1 MSNCLGLRP
10 IDSYRCRHRL
20 FAVPGTTIPVP
31 DGLLVAGEWKKTG
44 STRRI
49 TSPYDGAFV
58 AEASIAGLDDV
69 DAAVGSAEGG
79 FAATRRQPAH
89 ARAEVLYRVADLLSA
104 RAAEFTDTII
114 AEAGKP
120 RRYAATEVKR
130 AVQTLRFSAEEAKRL
145 HGETVPMDAAQG
157 SENRRGWFVRQ
168 PLGVVAAI
176 GPFNFPLNL
185 VCHKVG
191 PALAAGNSVVL
202 KPAST
207 TPLSAL
213 KLGELFVEAGLPA
226 GALNVLPGPG
236 STVGMALVQ
245 DARVR
250 MVTFTGSAAVGR
262 EIHAN
267 SGLKKISL
275 ELGSNSGAI
284 VDETSSLEVALGR
297 CLVGGFAFSG
307 QVCNHTQRLYLHESI
322 VDEFT
327 DRFVSGA
334 RRLTCGNP
342 TLDSTEVGPMIDRA
356 ALEHGLSLVAEA
368 RSSGARVLCGGEAE
382 GSIMLPTVISDVEPD
397 MKVVCEEAF
406 APVVTIE
413 TFADFDQ
420 AIDKFNRGSTAGT
433 CAYGLAAGIFTRNAN
448 RALRA
453 AEELE
458 AGNVY
463 INDSA
468 TFRADHQP
476 YGGIRD
482 SGIGREGPRFA
493 IEEMTNIKMVS
504 FNLA

>member
-1 MSNCLGLRP
+1 MSL
-10 IDSYRCRHRL
+10 S
-20 FAVPGTTIPVP
+20 VPGGVLI
-31 DGLLVAGEWKKTG
+31 GGEWRRTG
-44 STRRI
+44 STRPI
-49 TSPYDGAFV
+49 ASPFDGTVV
-58 AEASIAGLDDV
+58 AEVSDAGLDDV
-69 DAAVGSAEGG
+69 DAAVAAAESG

-89 ARAEVLYRVADLLSA
+89 TRADVLRRVADMLAA
-104 RAAEFTDTII
+104 RAAEFVDTIV

-120 RRYAATEVKR
+120 RRYAATEVQR

-145 HGETVPMDAAQG
+145 HGETVPMDAVQG
-157 SENRRGWFVRQ
+157 SENRRGWFIRQ
-168 PLGVVAAI
+168 PLGVIAAI

-202 KPAST
+202 KPASA
-207 TPLSAL
+207 TPLCAL
-213 KLGELFVEAGLPA
+213 KLGELFLEAGLPA
-226 GALNVLPGPG
+226 GALNVIPGRG

-245 DARVR
+245 NARVQ
-250 MVTFTGSAAVGR
+250 MVTFTGSAAVGE

-267 SGLKKISL
+267 SGLKRISL

-284 VDETSSLEVALGR
+284 VDETCDLDVALGR

-307 QVCNHTQRLYLHESI
+307 QVCIHTQRLYLHESI
-322 VDEFT
+322 ADEFT

-334 RRLTCGNP
+334 QRLTCGDP
-342 TLDSTEVGPMIDRA
+342 MLESTEIGPMIDRD
-356 ALEHGLSLVAEA
+356 ALDRGLSLVAEA
-368 RSSGARVLCGGEAE
+368 RSSGAQILCGGEAD
-382 GSIMLPTVISDVEPD
+382 GHVMLPTVVSSVEPD

-420 AIDKFNRGSTAGT
+420 AIDKFNRGSTAGIY
-433 CAYGLAAGIFTRNAN
+433 AYGLAAGVFTHNVN

-453 AEELE
+453 AEGLQ

-482 SGIGREGPRFA
+482 SGVGREGPRFA
-493 IEEMTNIKMVS
+493 IEEMTDIKMVS
-504 FNLA
+504 FNLDS

>member
-1 MSNCLGLRP
+1 M
-10 IDSYRCRHRL
+10 
-20 FAVPGTTIPVP
+20 PGIAISVP
-31 DGLLVAGEWKKTG
+31 DGLLIAGQWKRTG
-44 STRRI
+44 ST
-49 TSPYDGAFV
+49 TPVTNPYDGTVV
-58 AEASIAGLDDV
+58 AETSTAGPDEV
-69 DAAVGSAEGG
+69 AAAVASAEEG
-79 FAATRRQPAH
+79 FATTRRQPAH
-89 ARAEVLYRVADLLSA
+89 TRADVLHRVADMLAA
-104 RAAEFTDTII
+104 RAAEFTDTIT

-120 RRYAATEVKR
+120 RRYAAAEVQR

-145 HGETVPMDAAQG
+145 HGETVPMDSAQG
-157 SENRRGWFVRQ
+157 SENRRGWFIRQ

-202 KPAST
+202 KPASA
-207 TPLSAL
+207 TPLCAL
-213 KLGELFVEAGLPA
+213 KLGELFLEAGLPT
-226 GALNVLPGPG
+226 GALNVIPGPG
-236 STVGMALVQ
+236 STAGRALVR

-250 MVTFTGSAAVGR
+250 MVTFTGSATVGE
-262 EIHAN
+262 EIRAN
-267 SGLKKISL
+267 SGLKRISL

-284 VDETSSLEVALGR
+284 VDETSNLEVALSR

-307 QVCNHTQRLYLHESI
+307 QVCIHTQRLYLHESI
-322 VDEFT
+322 AAGFIE
-327 DRFVSGA
+327 RFVSGA
-334 RRLTCGNP
+334 RRLTCGDP

-356 ALEHGLSLVAEA
+356 AFERGLSLVAEA
-368 RSSGARVLCGGEAE
+368 RAAGASVLCGGEAD
-382 GSIMLPTVISDVEPD
+382 GNIMLPTVISDVEPG

-413 TFADFDQ
+413 TFADFNQ

-433 CAYGLAAGIFTRNAN
+433 HAYGLAAGVFTRNVN

-468 TFRADHQP
+468 TFRVDHQP

-493 IEEMTNIKMVS
+493 IEEMTDIKMVS
-504 FNLA
+504 FNLDG